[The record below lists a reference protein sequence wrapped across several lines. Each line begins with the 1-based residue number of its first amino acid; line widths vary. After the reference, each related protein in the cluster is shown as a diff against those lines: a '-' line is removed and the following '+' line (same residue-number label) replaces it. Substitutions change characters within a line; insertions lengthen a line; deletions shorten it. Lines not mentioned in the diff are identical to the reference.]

1 MMGGRQDAMRPVR
14 PMRPGGVRAA
24 SMRGDGAVR
33 ADVRHAAESGFEH
46 AGERRAASAA
56 AERPAATALPVPL
69 VSVIIPC
76 YNSAEHIEE
85 TLESVR
91 AQTMPD
97 LEMLVVDD
105 CSSDGSAEVVQRVA
119 ARDSRVRLLRQPTNQ
134 GVARARNR
142 ALDQARGR
150 YIAYLDSDDLW
161 APEKLERQIAFMA
174 KCGIGACFTS
184 YETIEQDGAHR
195 NFVHVPRSIT
205 YRQFLKNT
213 VTCSHSLLFDT
224 YCVDR
229 SLLVMPDI
237 RRGQD
242 FATWVQV
249 MKAGHTFFGLDEPL
263 AKYRKCPGSLSS
275 SPLTSVRRTWNIYRR
290 VERLSIPYAAY
301 CQAWQLYHAIIK
313 RIGGM

>member
-1 MMGGRQDAMRPVR
+1 MTGGRQDIIR
-14 PMRPGGVRAA
+14 PMRPVWPGGTRAT

-33 ADVRHAAESGFEH
+33 ADVRRAAESGFEH
-46 AGERRAASAA
+46 AGERWAANEVAERLAA
-56 AERPAATALPVPL
+56 ARSAPL

-76 YNSAEHIEE
+76 YNSAAHIEG

-91 AQTMPD
+91 AQTMGD
-97 LEMLVVDD
+97 LEILVVDD
-105 CSSDGSAEVVQRVA
+105 CSRDGSVGVVQRVA
-119 ARDSRVRLLRQPTNQ
+119 ARDSRLRLFRQSTNQ

-142 ALDQARGR
+142 ALAQARGR

-174 KCGIGACFTS
+174 ERGIGACFTS
-184 YETIEQDGAHR
+184 YETIEQDGTHR
-195 NFVHVPRSIT
+195 NFIHVPRAIT

-224 YCVDR
+224 ELVDR

-263 AKYRKCPGSLSS
+263 AKYRKCAGSLSS
-275 SPLTSVRRTWNIYRR
+275 NPLTSVRRTWNIYRN
-290 VERLSIPYAAY
+290 VEHLSIPYAAY